1 MKTAEFYQGTADAM
15 GVALYLY
22 PDGSV
27 SNSRK
32 AGVEPTAIIKPHDHW
47 KPADDHGLGEQIAKI
62 LGRRRLAPAHHHS
75 TSSIRP
81 ERTMSAGAP
90 NHR

>member
-1 MKTAEFYQGTADAM
+1 MKTADFYQDTADAM

-32 AGVEPTAIIKPHDHW
+32 AGVEPTSIIKPHDHW
-47 KPADDHGLGEQIAKI
+47 KPADDHGLGEQTAKSW
-62 LGRRRLAPAHHHS
+62 GG
-75 TSSIRP
+75 
-81 ERTMSAGAP
+81 GA
-90 NHR
+90 